1 LKHLCNVKTET
12 KIEVKKN
19 DILRVARECF
29 ARYGFEKTT
38 LDDIGR
44 MAHLNKAS
52 LYYYF
57 KNKEE
62 IFMQVVLQESSAFIS
77 HLQAE
82 NQAISGA
89 SPRILA
95 YLSARLKYYDEVVN
109 LHQLSVESLQKL
121 GPQFDEFYQNVQNQE
136 KEFLAQILREGID
149 NQEFS
154 SHHSLEIAEAIMTV
168 ANAIKHEAYYN
179 SRAYTVKEVDYSG
192 ADQKITFIV
201 QLILKAI
208 GR

>member
-1 LKHLCNVKTET
+1 MKTET
-12 KIEVKKN
+12 KTEVKKN

-62 IFMQVVLQESSAFIS
+62 IFMQVVLQESATFIG
-77 HLQAE
+77 HLQME
-82 NQAISGA
+82 NQALQGA
-89 SPRILA
+89 KNRILA

-121 GPQFDEFYQNVQNQE
+121 GPQFDEFYHNVQKEE
-136 KEFLAQILREGID
+136 KEFLAQILQQGVA

-154 SHHSLEIAEAIMTV
+154 LHNSPEIAEAIMTV

-179 SRAYTVKEVDYSG
+179 SKAFTVREVDYSD

-201 QLILKAI
+201 GLILQAI
-208 GR
+208 DKK